1 MFPPVLFTVITPS
14 ATSHFAGDLSRFV
27 THSSRFLP
35 SNSTIASEG
44 AAPQVAPGVTTG
56 GTGSQISVSSG
67 FGLAGDCANKGAATA
82 IKAADK
88 RKLENGKR
96 IMQRKYTQLPPSG
109 QARLRGSCSRS
120 PESRTRSDRRAV
132 ILPSILPI
140 TSLLLRNI
148 ECEPPITR

>member
-1 MFPPVLFTVITPS
+1 MFPPVLFTVIIPS

-67 FGLAGDCANKGAATA
+67 FGLAGDCANREAARA
-82 IKAADK
+82 IRAADA
-88 RKLENGKR
+88 RRLENGKR
-96 IMQRKYTQLPPSG
+96 IIPRKYTQLRQSA
-109 QARLRGSCSRS
+109 Q
-120 PESRTRSDRRAV
+120 DRRPHLA
-132 ILPSILPI
+132 LTWL
-140 TSLLLRNI
+140 
-148 ECEPPITR
+148 EQAG